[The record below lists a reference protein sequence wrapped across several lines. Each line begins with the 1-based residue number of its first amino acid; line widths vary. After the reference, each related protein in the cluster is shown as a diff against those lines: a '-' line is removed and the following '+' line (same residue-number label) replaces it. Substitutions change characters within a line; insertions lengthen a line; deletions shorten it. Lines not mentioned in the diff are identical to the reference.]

1 MLTEQEKFLF
11 LHYYFS
17 SSKIIIK
24 HLNEY
29 NFFCSESKLCSPV
42 LILQFFQV
50 ALRLARALI
59 A

>member
-24 HLNEY
+24 DLNEY
-29 NFFCSESKLCSPV
+29 NFFCSEPKLSSPLV
-42 LILQFFQV
+42 TDWKAPQSLFCNFS
-50 ALRLARALI
+50 RSR
-59 A
+59 